1 MSQKD
6 WDKLEVNVSDL
17 PGQTNLSAVF
27 RAVDGAGS
35 LLDSEVVSL
44 QSGVNNYTLSVDS
57 SKHAELSFN
66 GTSSNATR
74 TWVVGDAAIYNN
86 KGGVEES
93 YSNSSDWNG
102 GRFNGTSADRDD
114 NSGDLGIGYLDGD
127 NPAADLSDDL
137 IGYWRLDNTSGSVKD
152 YSGNGHNG
160 TNNGADRGRLGVFGT
175 DSFNFN
181 GSDTDHVNLGTTINF
196 NGPDFKDEMAIAAWI
211 YPTFDG
217 DRGDGRI
224 VDKSEGT
231 SQSDHWYMLST
242 SSDPDL
248 RFRLR
253 INGSVTEVIASDTI
267 SADQWQHVAAT
278 YNGTEIRLYV
288 DGELVK
294 NVSESGEISTDT
306 NNPTYIGDNPNG
318 DRPWPG
324 RIDEVQFYESAL
336 TDAEVTELYFFGK
349 DGVFEA
355 NYSIDTIPDDTPT
368 LAEVLAQGNDADRHI
383 DMQENA
389 LQNVGSLRDGTA
401 LRTINFDDDHNVKIP
416 HGDLRLSGG
425 GNLDLGSPLSNITLD
440 GIPLM
445 NFTGAGN
452 VDIPDGKLTV
462 DNGDATGIDV
472 LFKTDIHLG
481 GKSELLDIWRA
492 DFDDADG
499 DDVYLDM
506 REKFGDFRFKWSGTG
521 YNDGNVLTFTTSKDV
536 RVPNGNLNM
545 SLQQNNIS
553 NFFDTGGC
561 PSGEVVNRVFK
572 NGSYQCVTDQDT
584 GGATEN
590 LAETLAAGNFSN
602 GEDVVM
608 NGSSAVRFA
617 DGIEIGDGGTWT
629 KDGTGIAVGKFA
641 NASESDAIAIGNGTA
656 VANTGDIVIGD
667 NATVTGD
674 SVGPK
679 MAIGQNAFVGDNTWN
694 TMVIGPDAQTV
705 GRARHGV
712 AIGAGSQVENNN
724 AVAIGRS
731 AAADKHSVIIG
742 ADSPFGSAEPNNL
755 VGIGY
760 NVTVEKS
767 GSVAIGYQAEAIGGF
782 NALAVGEFSTANG
795 ANTVAVGEESR
806 AAATEAMMLG
816 SRGNATAQRAV
827 AIGYKAVAPNPDE
840 ATFGNLQG
848 EELDVNVTGNVTV
861 HDRLAIG
868 NNSLSGMAEGDINVS
883 TLFYDKTVAKSPVV
897 ACSQGS
903 DWCHV
908 VIPERQDSF
917 YVKKG
922 DSFDKDRP
930 RATAATVVNASA
942 VEAWQELGQ
951 VKEKNQ
957 RQEQLLD
964 QLRKE
969 NRRQER
975 RLDEMEAIL
984 CDMNPD
990 AAMCS

>member
-1 MSQKD
+1 MGGIPPCDPDQYLGGDGECYFSDGVSQKD

-74 TWVVGDAAIYNN
+74 TWVVGDATIFNG

-93 YSNSSDWNG
+93 YANSSDWNG

-196 NGPDFKDEMAIAAWI
+196 NGTEFKDEMAIAAWI

-242 SSDPDL
+242 TSDTDM

-253 INGSVTEVIASDTI
+253 IDGSVTQVIASDTI
-267 SADQWQHVAAT
+267 SADQWQHVVAT

-318 DRPWPG
+318 DRHWPG

-416 HGDLRLSGG
+416 HGDLRLSGD

-440 GIPLM
+440 GTPLM

-452 VDIPDGKLTV
+452 VDIPDGKLTI
-462 DNGDATGIDV
+462 DNGDATGIGV
-472 LFKTDIHLG
+472 AYKTDIHLG
-481 GKSELLDIWRA
+481 ENSDLLAISAA
-492 DFDDADG
+492 DFYDWDS
-499 DDVYLDM
+499 DDVSLDM
-506 REKFGDFRFKWSGTG
+506 KENNGDFRFRWSGTG
-521 YNDGNVLTFTTSKDV
+521 YNDGNVLKFTTSKDV

-545 SLQQNNIS
+545 SENSIKMVNDLMFDDNI
-553 NFFDTGGC
+553 T
-561 PSGEVVNRVFK
+561 V
-572 NGSYQCVTDQDT
+572 
-584 GGATEN
+584 
-590 LAETLAAGNFSN
+590 
-602 GEDVVM
+602 
-608 NGSSAVRFA
+608 
-617 DGIEIGDGGTWT
+617 
-629 KDGTGIAVGKFA
+629 DGTGSSVELGQAA
-641 NASESDAIAIGNGTA
+641 NAS
-656 VANTGDIVIGD
+656 
-667 NATVTGD
+667 
-674 SVGPK
+674 
-679 MAIGQNAFVGDNTWN
+679 
-694 TMVIGPDAQTV
+694 
-705 GRARHGV
+705 
-712 AIGAGSQVENNN
+712 
-724 AVAIGRS
+724 
-731 AAADKHSVIIG
+731 
-742 ADSPFGSAEPNNL
+742 
-755 VGIGY
+755 
-760 NVTVEKS
+760 
-767 GSVAIGYQAEAIGGF
+767 
-782 NALAVGEFSTANG
+782 ANG
-795 ANTVAVGEESR
+795 AVAVGNHS
-806 AAATEAMMLG
+806 
-816 SRGNATAQRAV
+816 
-827 AIGYKAVAPNPDE
+827 VAPNPFE
-840 ATFGNLQG
+840 ATFGALDGTN
-848 EELDVNVTGNVTV
+848 ELDVNVTGNVTV
-861 HDRLAIG
+861 HDRLTIG
-868 NNSLSGMAEGDINVS
+868 NNSLSGMAEGDLNVS

-897 ACSQGS
+897 QCSQGS

-917 YVKKG
+917 YVEKG
-922 DSFDKDRP
+922 AGFDKDRP
-930 RATAATVVNASA
+930 RATAAKVVNASA
-942 VEAWQELGQ
+942 VEAWQEL
-951 VKEKNQ
+951 KEV
-957 RQEQLLD
+957 RA
-964 QLRKE
+964 E
-969 NRRQER
+969 NRRQDRQIEQ
-975 RLDEMEAIL
+975 LTALVCQDHPNAS
-984 CDMNPD
+984 
-990 AAMCS
+990 ACS